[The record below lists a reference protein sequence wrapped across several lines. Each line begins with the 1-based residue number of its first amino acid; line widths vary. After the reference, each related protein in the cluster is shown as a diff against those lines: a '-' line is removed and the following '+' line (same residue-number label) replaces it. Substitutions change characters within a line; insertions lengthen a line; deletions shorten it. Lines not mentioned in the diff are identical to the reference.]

1 MNNNF
6 NINKDILSAAKSG
19 KTDKLINSLSNE
31 DKQKLNEILN
41 DKNALNEIL
50 KSPQAAAIMKAL
62 GGKNG

>member
-6 NINKDILSAAKSG
+6 NMNKDILSAAKSG

-41 DKNALNEIL
+41 DKNFNVRWWA
-50 KSPQAAAIMKAL
+50 
-62 GGKNG
+62 

>member
-6 NINKDILSAAKSG
+6 NMNKDILSAAKSG

-41 DKNALNEIL
+41 DKNALSEIL